1 MCDVLCWI
9 TQLKSYSTHTQT
21 LRYFGF
27 FFSMHIYKVELHSDA
42 LRLCFV
48 SFCFVS
54 RFVEGTSLLCT
65 IVRAKRHVHI
75 ERKEE
80 EEQQHIESEHTFTN
94 SSIIET

>member
-9 TQLKSYSTHTQT
+9 TQLESYSTHTQT

-48 SFCFVS
+48 SFCFVLFRDLS
-54 RFVEGTSLLCT
+54 KAHHYYV
-65 IVRAKRHVHI
+65 
-75 ERKEE
+75 
-80 EEQQHIESEHTFTN
+80 Q
-94 SSIIET
+94 